1 MADGKFKYFV
11 LLAEMRTGSNLFES
25 HINGYDELSCHGELF
40 NPGFV
45 GYPLKDSVV
54 EMDLKTR
61 ERDPFLLLRNLVETV
76 TDTLPGFRWFSDHDR
91 RVLDFCLEDEE
102 CAKIL
107 LTRNPVDS
115 FVSQKIAE
123 QTDQWKMGDLHRRRK
138 AMVQFDVEEFK
149 MYIAKRDANTDH
161 IEKSL
166 QSSGQAAFRL
176 KYEDLNTIDAMNGA
190 AQFIGARKLQKTLSQ
205 KMARQNPEPLSQKV
219 SNFDEMMQS
228 IASIDFTSL
237 REESMSGAKY
247 QLDVKQFYCG
257 NVSPMLY
264 FPVGITVRNHVL
276 DWMTGHDSS
285 VANNQNKAVL
295 NDWLKSKNNRSVFSV
310 LDHPVDRAY
319 KAFYDHIFLNG
330 ASVFPW
336 IRKNLI
342 QYYDAP
348 LPSDEQMEN
357 ATRETLIADGYTTEQ
372 HAKAFEC
379 FLKYLKGN
387 LNGQTR
393 ARIDPCWASQ
403 FSVLAGLSEWVQPDV
418 IIRPDQLQDSLGF
431 IETKLGLKSIT
442 LPEADQPDHM
452 FTLSEIY
459 DAKVEKLTR
468 AAYQIDYNRFG
479 FSDWA

>member
-1 MADGKFKYFV
+1 MSDGKFKYFI

-25 HINGYDELSCHGELF
+25 HINGFDELSCHGELF

-45 GYPLKDSVV
+45 GYPLKESVV

-76 TDTLPGFRWFSDHDR
+76 SDTLPGFRLFSEHDQ
-91 RVLDFCLEDEE
+91 RVLDFCLEDDE
-102 CAKIL
+102 CAKII

-123 QTDQWKMGDLHRRRK
+123 QTDQWKMGDLHKRK
-138 AMVQFDVEEFK
+138 KAVVEFDADEFK
-149 MYIAKRDANTDH
+149 SFVAKRDANTDH
-161 IEKSL
+161 IEKTL
-166 QSSGQAAFRL
+166 QTSGQSAFRL
-176 KYEDLNTIDAMNGA
+176 KYEDLNDLDVMNGVA
-190 AQFIGARKLQKTLSQ
+190 RFIGARKMQKTLSQ

-228 IASIDFTSL
+228 IATMDFASL
-237 REESMSGAKY
+237 REASLSGAKY

-257 NVSPMLY
+257 DTSPLLY
-264 FPVGITVRNHVL
+264 FPIGNCQRDQVL
-276 DWMTGHDSS
+276 KWMKMHDAS
-285 VANNQNKAVL
+285 VSNNQNKAVL
-295 NDWLKSKNNRSVFSV
+295 NEWLKSRNIRSVFSV

-357 ATRETLIADGYTTEQ
+357 ASRETLLGDGYSADQ
-372 HAKAFEC
+372 HAKAFAC

-418 IIRPDQLQDSLGF
+418 IVTPDQLAISMAF
-431 IETKLGLKSIT
+431 IESKLGLKPIG
-442 LPEADQPDHM
+442 LPDPDQPDQM
-452 FTLSEIY
+452 FTLAEIY
-459 DAKVEKLTR
+459 DAKIEKLTR

-479 FSDWA
+479 FKDWA